1 MGYYIG
7 LFILQRRVFFDL
19 WFCGFVGQLKILA
32 LSQIVSDFWDPE
44 QEREA
49 PSQNLYLAELVP
61 KIKCS
66 TICT

>member
-19 WFCGFVGQLKILA
+19 WFCGFVGQPEILA
-32 LSQIVSDFWDPE
+32 LSQIVSNFWDPE

-49 PSQNLYLAELVP
+49 LTQN
-61 KIKCS
+61 
-66 TICT
+66 